1 MNQKAVSILVTLY
14 LVACVI
20 FGGSAQ
26 DMWSNLSLQ
35 LLGIALIAFAGIVGG
50 ESEEGGRAQWVL
62 PALMTASIMVVLL
75 QLVPL
80 PPAVWTALPGRS
92 ELAQGFAALGYALP
106 SLPISEAPYT
116 SVATLFSVV
125 PALAVFVA
133 TIRLRPEPRLLALG
147 MVAVTIL
154 AVMFGAL
161 QVSSGHN
168 SWAYLYKISSP
179 GAVGFFAN
187 QNHMATLLLVA
198 IPMAAA
204 LLASAKTDRR
214 AAAGRYGTARVLLLL
229 LVIGIAL
236 NGSFAAYALVLPVLL
251 ASLSLLP
258 GGAGWRR
265 IALPVALIALIA
277 GVGILATRPIGTT
290 AMQASA
296 STSMSSR
303 SGVWQNT
310 VQAIDDSFP
319 VGTGLGS
326 FEQIYHH
333 YEDPA
338 NVTRQYVNHAHNDYL
353 ELVLELGAPGL
364 VLLLLFLAW
373 WALAAVRIWTSQL
386 STPFTRAATIV
397 SATILAHS
405 IVDFPLRTAAISAIF
420 AGSIALMAQHLRVSA
435 EAKKGDIRPTRHVK
449 LG

>member
-1 MNQKAVSILVTLY
+1 MNQKVISILVTLY

-26 DMWSNLSLQ
+26 GMWSNLALQ
-35 LLGIALIAFAGIVGG
+35 LLGIALIAFAGIAGG
-50 ESEEGGRAQWVL
+50 ESEEEGKAQWAL
-62 PALMTASIMVVLL
+62 PALMIASILAVLL

-80 PPAVWTALPGRS
+80 PPGVWTALPGRA
-92 ELAQGFAALGYALP
+92 ELAQGFAALGYTLP
-106 SLPISEAPYT
+106 SLPISEAPYN
-116 SVATLFSVV
+116 SVATLFSVI
-125 PALAVFVA
+125 PAVAVFVA
-133 TIRLRPEPRLLALG
+133 TLRLRPEPRWLALG
-147 MVAVTIL
+147 IVAVTIL
-154 AVMFGAL
+154 AVVFGAL

-168 SWAYLYKISSP
+168 SWAYLYKISNP

-187 QNHMATLLLVA
+187 QNHMATLLLIA

-204 LLASAKTDRR
+204 LLASVKTDRR
-214 AAAGRYGTARVLLLL
+214 AAAGRYGTAGVLLLL

-258 GGAGWRR
+258 GGAAWRR
-265 IALPVALIALIA
+265 VALPFAAVALIAGI
-277 GVGILATRPIGTT
+277 VILATRPIGTT

-296 STSMSSR
+296 SSSVSSR
-303 SGVWQNT
+303 SGVWAT
-310 VQAIDDSFP
+310 TGQAISDSFP

-326 FEQIYHH
+326 FEQIYRH

-338 NVTRQYVNHAHNDYL
+338 NVTHQYVNHAHNEYL

-420 AGSIALMAQHLRVSA
+420 AAAIALMAQHLRVSA
-435 EAKKGDIRPTRHVK
+435 EPKKGDTRPTRHVK